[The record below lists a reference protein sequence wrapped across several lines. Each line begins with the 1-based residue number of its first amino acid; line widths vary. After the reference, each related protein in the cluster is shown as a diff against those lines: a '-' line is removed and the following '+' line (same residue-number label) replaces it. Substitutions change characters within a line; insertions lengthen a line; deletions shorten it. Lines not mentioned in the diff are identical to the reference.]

1 MQIIFVIGPACA
13 GKSTYIKNN
22 FSDFKVIDLYDFQK
36 DYAFLGYNE
45 CVESYEKC
53 KDALIEAIKNNENIV
68 MEHTLLKAIRRKVY
82 IDAVK
87 ELGDYEIECICIKPS
102 PEVLNKRRELRNIKS
117 KIEWD
122 KEELDLLEIPTIEEG
137 FSNVKLIEE

>member
-1 MQIIFVIGPACA
+1 MQITFVIGPACA

-53 KDALIEAIKNNENIV
+53 KDALIEAIKNNENVV

-102 PEVLNKRRELRNIKS
+102 PEVLNKRRKLRNIKS

>member
-1 MQIIFVIGPACA
+1 MRIIFVIGPACA

-22 FSDFKVIDLYDFQK
+22 FPDFKVIDLYDFQK

-53 KDALIEAIKNNENIV
+53 KDALIEAIKNNEDVV

-87 ELGDYEIECICIKPS
+87 ELGDYEIECICIKPT
-102 PEVLNKRRELRNIKS
+102 PEVLHQRKELRNIKS
-117 KIEWD
+117 KIEWG
-122 KEELDLLEIPTIEEG
+122 KEELAILEIPTIEEG

>member
-22 FSDFKVIDLYDFQK
+22 FPNFKVIDLYDFQK
-36 DYAFLGYNE
+36 NYTFLGYNE
-45 CVESYEKC
+45 CFESYEKC
-53 KDALIEAIKNNENIV
+53 KDALIEAIKNNENVV

-87 ELGDYEIECICIKPS
+87 ELGDYGIECICIKPS
-102 PEVLNKRRELRNIKS
+102 PEVLNKRKELRNIKS

-137 FSNVKLIEE
+137 FSNIKLIEE

>member
-13 GKSTYIKNN
+13 GKSTYIKNI

-36 DYAFLGYNE
+36 DYTFLGYNE
-45 CVESYEKC
+45 CVKSYEKC
-53 KDALIEAIKNNENIV
+53 KDALIEAIKNNENVV

-137 FSNVKLIEE
+137 FSNIKLIEE